1 MGRHTGGADDAN
13 ERGNGRSDDS
23 PEGDLGIDADR
34 AAQWAAVPDPSAKSS
49 FWDRVDEPRADA
61 PGWPELP
68 DRVEVTGQWAP
79 MPQRDPGEA
88 IRRSQSDPF
97 ETTGAFA
104 PPPRADGGSVPPADQ
119 PFETTGA
126 FARPPEW
133 DAPAPGEAPDST
145 QTFGPPV
152 FDAPRQ
158 ADPFGGGSGPFA
170 AAGRPAAPEPS
181 DTHVFGPST
190 SAQGSGALGD
200 AGPQGGGVFGDASQ
214 QGGGAFGDASQ
225 RDGGAFGDGG
235 ARSAFGDT
243 RPQGAGPAGDATQAF
258 GAPGDRQDPSDGGE
272 RTQALQAPGGPPEP
286 GDVKVYGSPTMVD
299 ATAPEWSE
307 RDNGFLGSGWSS
319 DGPAEEEP
327 AGRRRGRRKP
337 PPGGD
342 DLDRTDVSG
351 GGRRGR
357 LALLSVAAVVVVL
370 GGTVA
375 GVKLMSGSG
384 GAEQCQGATC
394 AAVQGTSQPGP
405 TAASPVDEAEEP
417 VEEEAAEEDTEE
429 PTENAKPSDTPTPR
443 ATATAPAPRRTSSPE
458 PKPTRTKKE
467 QVRPSDEPSPPT
479 FEETS
484 PSETPTDEVTT
495 IIDPGGKP
503 TDGTTAAP
511 LPTGTVTPP
520 QGGGQTVNVD
530 FDVVRQRVTGYT
542 ARVAVVN
549 ASAQPLRS
557 PTLSLPVEG
566 RVLGVKGAEWSQDG
580 DLLIIDVTGSLEA
593 GGSAAI
599 TFTATGKGAQPPN
612 CGLIGGECAVS

>member
-1 MGRHTGGADDAN
+1 MGRHTGGSDDAN

-23 PEGDLGIDADR
+23 PEGDLEINADR

-49 FWDRVDEPRADA
+49 FWDRVDEPRSDP

-68 DRVEVTGQWAP
+68 DRAEVTGQWAP
-79 MPQRDPGEA
+79 MPQREPGET

-104 PPPRADGGSVPPADQ
+104 APPPRADGSADGGAVPPAAR

-133 DAPAPGEAPDST
+133 DAPAAGEAVEST
-145 QTFGPPV
+145 QTFGPPA
-152 FDAPRQ
+152 FDAPRP

-170 AAGRPAAPEPS
+170 AAGRSSAPEPS
-181 DTHVFGPST
+181 DTHVFGPSM
-190 SAQGSGALGD
+190 AA
-200 AGPQGGGVFGDASQ
+200 
-214 QGGGAFGDASQ
+214 QGGGAPGGTGPQGFGPAGGDA
-225 RDGGAFGDGG
+225 
-235 ARSAFGDT
+235 T
-243 RPQGAGPAGDATQAF
+243 QGFGPAGGDATQAF
-258 GAPGDRQDPSDGGE
+258 GAPGGRPDGLNGQDGPDGSE

-299 ATAPEWSE
+299 APAPEWSE

-319 DGPAEEEP
+319 DEPKAEEP
-327 AGRRRGRRKP
+327 VSRRRGRRTS
-337 PPGGD
+337 PPGGGD
-342 DLDRTDVSG
+342 DDRTDAPG

-384 GAEQCQGATC
+384 ASEQCQGATC
-394 AAVQGTSQPGP
+394 AAVQGTNQPGP
-405 TAASPVDEAEEP
+405 LASSPADGAGDPMEEDIEEP
-417 VEEEAAEEDTEE
+417 SEE
-429 PTENAKPSDTPTPR
+429 PTGKPADDATPSGSATPR

-458 PKPTRTKKE
+458 PRPTRTKKA

-479 FEETS
+479 FEEST
-484 PSETPTDEVTT
+484 PTETPTDEVTT

-511 LPTGTVTPP
+511 LPTGSTTAAP
-520 QGGGQTVNVD
+520 QGAGQTVNVD

-542 ARVAVVN
+542 ARVDVVN
-549 ASAQPLRS
+549 ASAEPLRS
-557 PTLSLPVEG
+557 PTLSMPVEG
-566 RVLGVKGAEWSQDG
+566 RVVSVKGAEWSQDG

-599 TFTATGKGAQPPN
+599 TFSATGKAAQPAN
-612 CGLIGGECAVS
+612 CGLVGGDCAVS